1 MTNVIRILGYVLL
14 AAGVGL
20 ILMGIL
26 GTWMSRGFG
35 AVQDLLSPFNISNW
49 ITMILT
55 LAPGFLLLMW
65 ADRRSASQQHGHR

>member
-1 MTNVIRILGYVLL
+1 MTKVIRILGYILL

-35 AVQDLLSPFNISNW
+35 AVQDLLSPFNIINW
-49 ITMILT
+49 IAMILT
-55 LAPGFLLLMW
+55 LAPGSLLLMW

>member
-1 MTNVIRILGYVLL
+1 MTKVIRILGYVLL

-20 ILMGIL
+20 ILIGIL

-35 AVQDLLSPFNISNW
+35 AVQDLLSPFNIINW